1 MTKHTPGPWDFRKGD
16 TLNPDRTFGIVRL
29 LSRDEC
35 LQIDGDDS
43 GFGGRTEVIA
53 EVTDGTTAEADARLI
68 AAAPELLEALRK
80 ADALLKNASTSMGR
94 ERTTLPAGNSLLDLL
109 AGYMHPDEINGAC
122 DAVIAAIAKAT
133 GEDNE

>member
-94 ERTTLPAGNSLLDLL
+94 ERTTLPAGNSQSL
-109 AGYMHPDEINGAC
+109 ATRSEDKVARNLPLAAC
-122 DAVIAAIAKAT
+122 AIPRTESA
-133 GEDNE
+133 

>member
-1 MTKHTPGPWDFRKGD
+1 MKIEHTPGPWDFRKGD

-43 GFGGRTEVIA
+43 GFGGRSEVIA
-53 EVTDGTTAEADARLI
+53 EVTDGTAAEADARLI

-80 ADALLKNASTSMGR
+80 ADALLKNASDTG
-94 ERTTLPAGNSLLDLL
+94 LLDTL

-133 GEDNE
+133 GEDK